1 MQADTRVYE
10 LESDIHQA
18 MAHPKRLEIIHNLV
32 QGEMGT
38 SALAREIEVSMPNL
52 SQHLS
57 QLKQQGLIESRKDG
71 LNIYY
76 RLSSDLVLKAYLSVR
91 EILTQY
97 LTQQTALLQQ
107 MAPAEDANES
117 METKDSAHHKL

>member
-1 MQADTRVYE
+1 
-10 LESDIHQA
+10 
-18 MAHPKRLEIIHNLV
+18 
-32 QGEMGT
+32 
-38 SALAREIEVSMPNL
+38 MPNL

-107 MAPAEDANES
+107 IAPAAHPDEPKETPDNE
-117 METKDSAHHKL
+117 HHKP